1 MSLVMANLLAA
12 GVSVINT
19 LEVSSTVSQNVKVF
33 GAMARIKQKIVTGAP
48 LSTLFGN
55 VTVFPIAL
63 S

>member
-1 MSLVMANLLAA
+1 MANLLAA

-33 GAMARIKQKIVTGAP
+33 GAMARIEQKIVTDAP

-55 VTVFPIAL
+55 DTVFPTAL